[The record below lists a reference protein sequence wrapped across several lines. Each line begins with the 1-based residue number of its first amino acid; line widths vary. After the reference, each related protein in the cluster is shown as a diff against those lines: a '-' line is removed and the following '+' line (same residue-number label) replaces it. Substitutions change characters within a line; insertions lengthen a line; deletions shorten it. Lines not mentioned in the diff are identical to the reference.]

1 MHQGVW
7 QKPGGALAVALKM
20 VKPGSSEQERVK
32 FLQEAAIIGQFHHK
46 NILTLHG
53 VVTIGEPVSPF
64 LQLLLFHSVETL
76 SGVDGPGVD
85 E

>member
-7 QKPGGALAVALKM
+7 HQPLGALAVALKM

-64 LQLLLFHSVETL
+64 LQLLLFHSL

>member
-1 MHQGVW
+1 MW
-7 QKPGGALAVALKM
+7 QKPGPGRALAVALKM

-32 FLQEAAIIGQFHHK
+32 FLQEAAIIGQFRHK
-46 NILTLHG
+46 NVLTLHG

-64 LQLLLFHSVETL
+64 FQLLLFHSVETL

>member
-46 NILTLHG
+46 NILTSGYYWRTSESIFSTASL
-53 VVTIGEPVSPF
+53 S
-64 LQLLLFHSVETL
+64 L
-76 SGVDGPGVD
+76 SGDTIRC
-85 E
+85 